1 MSFFEYAV
9 KDRLGSEN
17 KLKDGV
23 MKKAFKGK
31 PLTKRQK
38 QKNRIISTKR
48 YIVERGFGTMKR
60 ILRFKQASY
69 MGISK
74 VKAEAFRKDTCF
86 NLLKAVNKIRV
97 NDWVPQ
103 EWSAQ
108 LQLI

>member
-23 MKKAFKGK
+23 MEQALKGK

-48 YIVERGFGTMKR
+48 YVVERGFGAMKR
-60 ILRFKQASY
+60 ILKFRQASY
-69 MGISK
+69 IGISK
-74 VKAEAFRKDTCF
+74 VKAEAFRKATCF

-97 NDWVPQ
+97 NDWFPRKWCV
-103 EWSAQ
+103 Q